1 MKKLILEILK
11 KHYDRILKNWTS
23 NVLKSYQSK
32 LSESQIRTFAESSL
46 NVLLEV
52 IETTDYTS
60 ADQYLI
66 ETYNLFSEV
75 ELNLLQIS
83 NIFNIGRHAL
93 VNEMQKHSSDEYD
106 PVILL
111 GFIDELIDQVFARY
125 GIIHQNAEMKELTK
139 ERNRLAKKLETNQKY
154 LSNIL
159 HNTESAIAV
168 IDKNEKFESWNT
180 GAEIMFGYTEKEII
194 GKPSTIL
201 LPDDEK
207 YIRELNYIKDE
218 AYQSNEV
225 RIIDTERKTRD
236 GNIIPVELSVAP
248 LPSNNGR
255 YSGRTVI
262 IKDQS
267 HVKQLQQQID
277 QSEKLAVIGQLAAGI
292 AHEIGNPLA
301 SISSLVQLIQRQTKE
316 EPLNEQLI
324 TIRENIDRIT
334 KIVRELVDFSRPPS
348 YKRELIQITDI
359 VKTAVGIVKYDKRVK
374 KVDFETEFGPDV
386 PMIRIVPDQ
395 MLQVFVNILINALD
409 AVEGEGSIKVN
420 TIVDGDKIVIK
431 FSDNGCG
438 MSEETKKLIFDP
450 FFSTK
455 EVGKGTGLGLS
466 VSYGILRKFGGDIS
480 VESEIEK
487 GSCFCVKLPVKENT

>member
-1 MKKLILEILK
+1 
-11 KHYDRILKNWTS
+11 
-23 NVLKSYQSK
+23 
-32 LSESQIRTFAESSL
+32 
-46 NVLLEV
+46 
-52 IETTDYTS
+52 
-60 ADQYLI
+60 LI
-66 ETYNLFSEV
+66 ETYNLFSESD
-75 ELNLLQIS
+75 LNLLEIS
-83 NIFNIGRHAL
+83 NIFNIGRNAL
-93 VNEMQKHSSDEYD
+93 VNELQKYRSDKYD
-106 PVILL
+106 PLILL
-111 GFIDELIDQVFARY
+111 GFVDELIDQVFARY

-168 IDKNEKFESWNT
+168 IDKDEKFESWNT
-180 GAEIMFGYTEKEII
+180 GAEITFGYSEEEMI
-194 GKPSTIL
+194 GQSSTIL

-207 YIRELNYIKDE
+207 YNRELNFIKDE
-218 AYQSNEV
+218 AYKSNEV
-225 RIIDTERKTRD
+225 KIIDTERKTKD
-236 GNIIPVELSVAP
+236 GRIIPVELSVAP
-248 LPSNNGR
+248 LPSSNGE

-301 SISSLVQLIQRQTKE
+301 SISSLVQLMQRQTKE
-316 EPLNEQLI
+316 EKLNEQLI

-334 KIVRELVDFSRPPS
+334 RIVRELVDFSRPPS
-348 YKRELIQITDI
+348 YKRELIQITEI

-374 KVDFETEFGPDV
+374 KVDFETDFNSDLPLIHV
-386 PMIRIVPDQ
+386 VPDQ

-409 AVEGEGSIKVN
+409 AVEGQGKIKVTTSADDDN
-420 TIVDGDKIVIK
+420 IIIK

-438 MSEETKKLIFDP
+438 MSEETMKLIFDP

-455 EVGKGTGLGLS
+455 DVGKGTGLGLS
-466 VSYGILRKFGGDIS
+466 VSYGIIKKFGGDIS

-487 GSCFCVKLPVKENT
+487 GSCFCVKLPVKENL